1 MNHNSDNCGNTN
13 EYVRDVSEEL
23 GIPGVVEV
31 IKDIPPENVK
41 LIGVSKMVN
50 PNAKLGVSLHQDF
63 EAMLQELMQNI
74 HGRVLGREAIFLG
87 RLLMIVL
94 P

>member
-1 MNHNSDNCGNTN
+1 MNHNSDNFDNTN

-50 PNAKLGVSLHQDF
+50 PNAKLGVSLHQDL
-63 EAMLQELMQNI
+63 EAMLQEL
-74 HGRVLGREAIFLG
+74 
-87 RLLMIVL
+87 L
-94 P
+94 PE